1 MSRIGQANE
10 SGGKPSATLSQAER
24 LRHGSDFRKLRFEG
38 RRYDGR
44 CITLYV
50 LESRERATDGGSKRE
65 PEPARAA
72 NRAGFSV
79 NRRVGNAVT
88 RNRARRL
95 MREAWRLNKHK
106 LKPNFDAMIVAR
118 SGIVGKSLREIEG
131 DLLRLLTSAGAIT
144 ST

>member
-1 MSRIGQANE
+1 
-10 SGGKPSATLSQAER
+10 
-24 LRHGSDFRKLRFEG
+24 
-38 RRYDGR
+38 
-44 CITLYV
+44 
-50 LESRERATDGGSKRE
+50 
-65 PEPARAA
+65 
-72 NRAGFSV
+72 V